1 MIIIQL
7 ILDILNISQKE
18 FANKIGVSRQTVFMW
33 LSGYRISEKHLNA
46 ISEIFNI
53 PLSFLEKSQ
62 VSGFQL
68 TSNDR
73 QYLNNCLLNIKQLYD
88 KNIIYNLLKVI
99 SSKNY
104 IKSGNFDDF
113 INSNLNYN
121 DIELFDIT
129 EFKKI
134 DNNSNYLIIGEINKS
149 NFFDISISI
158 KNINVSKDNCAHIIM
173 NSNEDRI
180 TIIKFGGSNETKNW
194 QIIW

>member
-134 DNNSNYLIIGEINKS
+134 DNNSCYLIIAEINKS

-158 KNINVSKDNCAHIIM
+158 KNINVSMDNCAHIIM

-180 TIIKFGGSNETKNW
+180 TIIKFGGSNETKN
-194 QIIW
+194 